1 MTEQQD
7 RFLVIAAPSGA
18 GKGTLINHLLEAFPW
33 LSLSVSATTRGP
45 RPGEQDGIQY
55 HFLSPEAFQQNI
67 DQDAFI
73 EWEEFYG
80 GKRYGTLKSEVE
92 RILAAGQV
100 PVFEVE
106 VKGALNLKKMYGDRA
121 ELVFITTPSLEVI
134 EKRLR
139 DRGTESDEVIATRME
154 RAAYEITLVDQFDHI
169 VMNDNLE
176 VAKQDILN
184 LVRELFPEHAK
195 NSSSS

>member
-18 GKGTLINHLLEAFPW
+18 GKGTLINHLLGAFPW
-33 LSLSVSATTRGP
+33 LSLSVSATTRDP
-45 RPGEQDGIQY
+45 RPGEEDGVQY

-139 DRGTESDEVIATRME
+139 DRGTESDDVIATRME

-169 VMNDNLE
+169 VMNDDLE
-176 VAKQDILN
+176 VAKQDILT

-195 NSSSS
+195 NSHSH